1 MNNAYYIGQVTLAS
15 NEALAVYQNAEE
27 ESDTEKLAF
36 ALTSVAE
43 AVLAM
48 IGRGAAE
55 SQPATAPEP
64 PPDLGADYV
73 RVMTERDAART
84 RIEDVER
91 ERDRL
96 KSSLQSIANHNI
108 AAHASTPIMFS
119 VPVEPI
125 RSEWHGTIAKARES
139 FLQRAGVEG

>member
-1 MNNAYYIGQVTLAS
+1 MAS
-15 NEALAVYQNAEE
+15 
-27 ESDTEKLAF
+27 ESTW
-36 ALTSVAE
+36 
-43 AVLAM
+43 
-48 IGRGAAE
+48 R
-55 SQPATAPEP
+55 PE
-64 PPDLGADYV
+64 ADYV
-73 RVMTERDAART
+73 RVMTERDNERFRAAKAEAELARVTAELDAART

-96 KSSLQSIANHNI
+96 KSSLQAIANHNLT
-108 AAHASTPIMFS
+108 AHASTPIMFS